1 LPCYAKKAL
10 MIKKFKKDPLNLK
23 EQLVL
28 IKPFIQTK
36 LPYDIWKFWQKIKK
50 IFNNK
55 NIKN

>member
-1 LPCYAKKAL
+1 